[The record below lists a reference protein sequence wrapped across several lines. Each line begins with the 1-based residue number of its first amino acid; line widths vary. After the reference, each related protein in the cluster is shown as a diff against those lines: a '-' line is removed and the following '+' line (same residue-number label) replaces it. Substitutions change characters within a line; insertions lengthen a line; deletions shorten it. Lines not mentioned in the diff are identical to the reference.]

1 VVIRLLVLIKMA
13 PPLIVLITAS
23 PTNPPKATA
32 VAALPQGR
40 NIATGSRSAP
50 AAAKT
55 PARLS
60 RLVRPDLAGS
70 HPASQVLRA
79 RPCIRSHRKPPGMFA
94 QSAGNLFLPALSSA
108 LRPEQRQPS
117 GGVVRRGIVAQYQ
130 CKEQPQPGAHEP
142 HREAAAGS
150 DIPKPLAHGPTGAE
164 RSRDMTHGQE
174 KGTS

>member
-23 PTNPPKATA
+23 PANPPKATA

-142 HREAAAGS
+142 HREAAGS
-150 DIPKPLAHGPTGAE
+150 DIPKPLARGPTGAE